1 VSRVSWQIIQ
11 KNQKCESIWKRRK
24 ETADESS
31 QLFKIGFFMFL
42 LFLAFVVGIA
52 AANAESYQV
61 GFVTTTNCSLR
72 VEPSGNAQATAK
84 LKNGEIVVIMGE
96 EFNYNEQETFYKV
109 IRRSS
114 WEEGIRYFEG
124 YVLKD
129 YIKVGEKYW
138 ITVPQS
144 LKFSCS
150 PGSTVKVGQRSKDK
164 AMIVLD
170 ELTTY
175 DPSANAYVYWWV
187 LQMQDNYG
195 GAAFIEK
202 NSVSAPWILPE
213 DQQFYQTVYGYTSQ
227 AVSYPQYSEQK
238 PTEPSQPEQ
247 QQVQQQEQPSQ
258 TSLNGLN
265 NEGEAIAVRDGVE
278 VRSRPDDNANAVAYL
293 NNGDIVKICKV
304 GDYFTQIYFNY
315 KGVTVN
321 VYVHTAD
328 LQGI

>member
-1 VSRVSWQIIQ
+1 MSRVSKQIIRM
-11 KNQKCESIWKRRK
+11 NQKGESIWKRKK
-24 ETADESS
+24 ETRDESS
-31 QLFKIGFFMFL
+31 QLLRIGFFMFL
-42 LFLAFVVGIA
+42 LFLVFIVGIA
-52 AANAESYQV
+52 AANAEDYKV

-114 WEEGIRYFEG
+114 WEEGVRYPEG
-124 YVLKD
+124 FVIKD
-129 YIKVGEKYW
+129 YIKEGEKYW

-175 DPSANAYVYWWV
+175 DPNTSSYVYWWI
-187 LQMQDNYG
+187 LQMQENYG

-227 AVSYPQYSEQK
+227 EVFYPQNPEQQ
-238 PTEPSQPEQ
+238 PVEPSQPE
-247 QQVQQQEQPSQ
+247 QQQEQPSQ

-278 VRSRPDDNANAVAYL
+278 VRSRPDDNSGVVAYL
-293 NNGDIVKICKV
+293 SNGDIVKICRV
-304 GDYFTQIYFNY
+304 GEYFTQIYFNY

>member
-1 VSRVSWQIIQ
+1 MSRVSWQIIR
-11 KNQKCESIWKRRK
+11 KNQKCESIWKRHK
-24 ETADESS
+24 EPADEGS
-31 QLFKIGFFMFL
+31 QLMKIGIFMFI
-42 LFLAFVVGIA
+42 LFLVFVIDIA
-52 AANAESYQV
+52 AANAEDYKV

-72 VEPSGNAQATAK
+72 VEPSGNAQAIAK

-175 DPSANAYVYWWV
+175 DPNANSYVYWWV

-227 AVSYPQYSEQK
+227 EVLGLQNPEQQ
-238 PTEPSQPEQ
+238 PVEPSQPE

-258 TSLNGLN
+258 SSINGLY
-265 NEGEAIAVRDGVE
+265 NEGNATVIRDGAE
-278 VRSRPDDNANAVAYL
+278 VRSRPDDNANVVAYL